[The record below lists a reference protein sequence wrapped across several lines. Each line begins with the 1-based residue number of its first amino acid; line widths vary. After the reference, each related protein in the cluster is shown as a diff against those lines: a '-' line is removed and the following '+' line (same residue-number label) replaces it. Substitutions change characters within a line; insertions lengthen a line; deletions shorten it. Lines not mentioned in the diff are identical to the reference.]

1 MSALGDART
10 GEGAR
15 ERPSVDVRKR
25 RSAMF
30 NACAPVAAQCG
41 RKKAPKAKPEWAK
54 GFEEFRK
61 ERAELTPEEA
71 ERAWEA
77 QKTAMMQEEEVST
90 RLYAEMDMLEG
101 PGGGRSVR
109 TVREDFVSENVRRAS
124 PREADVRAA
133 QAADVNPFK

>member
-1 MSALGDART
+1 MDG
-10 GEGAR
+10 
-15 ERPSVDVRKR
+15 KR
-25 RSAMF
+25 HRAVMF

-41 RKKAPKAKPEWAK
+41 RKKAPKVKPEWAK

-77 QKTAMMQEEEVST
+77 QKTAMMQDEEVST

-109 TVREDFVSENVRRAS
+109 AVREEFVSETCVERRLAK
-124 PREADVRAA
+124 RTCARRRRRM
-133 QAADVNPFK
+133 